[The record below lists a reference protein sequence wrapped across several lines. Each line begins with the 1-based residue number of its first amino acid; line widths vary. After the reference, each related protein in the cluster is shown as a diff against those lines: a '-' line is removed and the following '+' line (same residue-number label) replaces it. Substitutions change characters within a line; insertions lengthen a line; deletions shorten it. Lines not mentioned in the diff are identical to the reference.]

1 MPTKDLKRLAW
12 SVGLGA
18 TALFAS
24 GAAMA
29 EQTRSFAVGWFIQA
43 AHSYEGDCPDGVNP
57 LPEEMFREEF
67 RGIGMPEEQIEK
79 ILGGLKGGNSD
90 AYTKSQIVNRG
101 RIDGKPVNAY
111 TYPMAVPDVGFHEVK
126 GKFAYGFNL
135 DGKLNDT
142 GYEDPETGEKG
153 VDNQYWRAIGCNINH
168 RGSVKEIPTEW
179 ALHWDNERDKM
190 PAWLITIKGE
200 DLTKDGPVTV
210 QFRKGLEHVSRD
222 ANGYVRSDSTFR
234 VDPDPRWQ
242 NSLKA
247 ELKGGVVNIT
257 EPGEIH
263 LSGDPYGLTELD
275 LSQARMRLKLNADG
289 TAEGILGGYIP
300 WIRIFFVYG
309 SSGYNSESMIGTDI
323 PGVYYALRKHADA
336 YPDPK
341 TGQNTAISTSWRLAL
356 VPAFAIPAENDAD

>member
-135 DGKLNDT
+135 DGKLND
-142 GYEDPETGEKG
+142 
-153 VDNQYWRAIGCNINH
+153 
-168 RGSVKEIPTEW
+168 
-179 ALHWDNERDKM
+179 
-190 PAWLITIKGE
+190 
-200 DLTKDGPVTV
+200 
-210 QFRKGLEHVSRD
+210 
-222 ANGYVRSDSTFR
+222 
-234 VDPDPRWQ
+234 
-242 NSLKA
+242 
-247 ELKGGVVNIT
+247 
-257 EPGEIH
+257 PG
-263 LSGDPYGLTELD
+263 
-275 LSQARMRLKLNADG
+275 
-289 TAEGILGGYIP
+289 
-300 WIRIFFVYG
+300 
-309 SSGYNSESMIGTDI
+309 
-323 PGVYYALRKHADA
+323 
-336 YPDPK
+336 
-341 TGQNTAISTSWRLAL
+341 
-356 VPAFAIPAENDAD
+356 

>member
-153 VDNQYWRAIGCNINH
+153 VDN
-168 RGSVKEIPTEW
+168 
-179 ALHWDNERDKM
+179 LHWDNERDKM